1 MYSTD
6 AQWYTEKQ
14 TKRSGDDYDTHCKKR
29 GDTTMMRSALIR
41 LANEARQ
48 LAPHAQARRKETV
61 RLPRWL
67 FLLWSVLVYA
77 WGLLGYF
84 GAGWG
89 NDCHRIWGVAQAC
102 YTTFFPALNASSFQ
116 FKVGPDFSALLI
128 FTVCMALPCFLCWV
142 VLSTK
147 IERRLYWLACLLQ
160 GGLVLVA
167 KLAIQGDVVAFGD
180 GIALALYVGLCVQ
193 ALLVLK
199 QLRPVLL
206 AAAGYL
212 LLFSLGA
219 SLEGGWQYLWQARLP
234 FIGYSI
240 LIPLLVTLVAFY
252 LMHIH
257 AHNRLAMAHRQLEAA
272 YEQLA
277 ASTRQIES
285 LTLLTERQRIAR
297 DLHDTLS
304 QDLVGLIRQLDIV
317 EAHLKLQHGERA
329 LTIVQ
334 DAAQSARSALTGA
347 RWTIENL
354 RTMTA
359 DVACAEALL
368 KEIEHFQAA
377 TSIACESDLT
387 ALSGLPESVSDQ
399 VQHLVR
405 EGLTNIARHAQAH
418 HVWIRTREDQDGLE
432 IEVGDDGVGFDLATV
447 EGQSGH
453 YGLLGLRERARLLGG
468 AAEIRSIAGEGTV
481 LSFSLPNLKRR
492 EETLDEYSKQGHPSR
507 DC

>member
-1 MYSTD
+1 
-6 AQWYTEKQ
+6 
-14 TKRSGDDYDTHCKKR
+14 
-29 GDTTMMRSALIR
+29 MR
-41 LANEARQ
+41 
-48 LAPHAQARRKETV
+48 TV

-67 FLLWSVLVYA
+67 FLLWFGLVYT
-77 WGLLGYF
+77 WGILGYF
-84 GAGWG
+84 GASWG
-89 NDCHRIWGVAQAC
+89 NVCHRYWGVAQAC
-102 YTTFFPALNASSFQ
+102 YTTFFPAVNASSFRFQ
-116 FKVGPDFSALLI
+116 VAGVAKERCGVTWCHSAPGIGLGPDFPALLI
-128 FTVCMALPCFLCWV
+128 FTVCMALCCLLCWV

-160 GGLVLVA
+160 GSLVLVA

-180 GIALALYVGLCVQ
+180 GIALALYLALCAQ
-193 ALLVLK
+193 ALVVLK

-206 AAAGYL
+206 TVGGYL
-212 LLFSLGA
+212 VLFFLGA
-219 SLEGGWQYLWQARLP
+219 SLEGGWQYLWQTRLP

-252 LMHIH
+252 VMHIH
-257 AHNRLAMAHRQLEAA
+257 AHNRLVMTHNQLEAA
-272 YEQLA
+272 YQQLTE
-277 ASTRQIES
+277 STRQIES

-317 EAHLKLQHGERA
+317 EAHLKLQHSERA
-329 LTIVQ
+329 LMIVQ

-368 KEIEHFQAA
+368 KEIAHFQAA
-377 TSIACESDLT
+377 TGIACESDLA
-387 ALSGLPESVSDQ
+387 ALSGLPEPASEQ
-399 VQHLVR
+399 VLHLVR

-418 HVWIRTREDQDGLE
+418 HVWIRTREDQDRLE
-432 IEVGDDGVGFDLATV
+432 IEVGDDGVGFNLATV
-447 EGQSGH
+447 EAQSGH

-468 AAEIRSIAGEGTV
+468 VVEIRSMPGEGTV

-492 EETLDEYSKQGHPSR
+492 EDVPHEYSTQGHSSHHS
-507 DC
+507 

>member
-1 MYSTD
+1 
-6 AQWYTEKQ
+6 
-14 TKRSGDDYDTHCKKR
+14 
-29 GDTTMMRSALIR
+29 MR
-41 LANEARQ
+41 
-48 LAPHAQARRKETV
+48 TV

-67 FLLWSVLVYA
+67 FLLWSGLVYA
-77 WGLLGYF
+77 RGLLGYF

-89 NDCHRIWGVAQAC
+89 TDCHRIEGVAQAC
-102 YTTFFPALNASSFQ
+102 FTTFFPAINASSFQ
-116 FKVGPDFSALLI
+116 FKVGLDFPALLI
-128 FTVCMALPCFLCWV
+128 FTLCVALCCLLCWV

-180 GIALALYVGLCVQ
+180 GIALALYIALCAQ

-206 AAAGYL
+206 VAAGYL
-212 LLFSLGA
+212 VLYSLGTY
-219 SLEGGWQYLWQARLP
+219 LEGGWQYLWQAQLAS
-234 FIGYSI
+234 IGYSI

-252 LMHIH
+252 VTLIR
-257 AHNRLAMAHRQLEAA
+257 AHQRLAMTHQQLEAA
-272 YEQLA
+272 FERLA

-317 EAHLKLQHGERA
+317 EEHLKLQHSERA

-334 DAAQSARSALTGA
+334 DAAQSARSALTEA
-347 RWTIENL
+347 RWTIDNL

-359 DVACAEALL
+359 DVACTEALL
-368 KEIEHFQAA
+368 KEIEHFRVATGIVCEYDLAA
-377 TSIACESDLT
+377 V
-387 ALSGLPESVSDQ
+387 SGLPETTSEQ
-399 VQHLVR
+399 ILLLVR
-405 EGLTNIARHAQAH
+405 EGLTNIARHAQSQ
-418 HVWIRTREDQDGLE
+418 HVWIHTGEDQDRLTIE
-432 IEVGDDGVGFDLATV
+432 IGDDGVGFDQALV
-447 EGQSGH
+447 KGQNGH

-468 AAEIRSIAGEGTV
+468 EVEVHSIPGEGTT
-481 LSFSLPNLKRR
+481 LSFSLPILKKK
-492 EETLDEYSKQGHPSR
+492 EPVPYGHSI
-507 DC
+507 

>member
-1 MYSTD
+1 
-6 AQWYTEKQ
+6 
-14 TKRSGDDYDTHCKKR
+14 
-29 GDTTMMRSALIR
+29 MRSARIR
-41 LANEARQ
+41 LANAAQ
-48 LAPHAQARRKETV
+48 LARRAQARRKETV
-61 RLPRWL
+61 RLARWL
-67 FLLWSVLVYA
+67 FLLWFGFVYT
-77 WGLLGYF
+77 WGILGYF

-89 NDCHRIWGVAQAC
+89 NDCHRYWGVAQAC
-102 YTTFFPALNASSFQ
+102 FTTFFPALNASSFRFQ
-116 FKVGPDFSALLI
+116 AGPDFPALLI
-128 FTVCMALPCFLCWV
+128 FTVCMVLCCLLCWV

-147 IERRLYWLACLLQ
+147 IERPLYWLACLLQ

-180 GIALALYVGLCVQ
+180 GIALALYIALCVQ

-257 AHNRLAMAHRQLEAA
+257 AHHRLAMAHHQLEAA
-272 YEQLA
+272 YQQLA

-304 QDLVGLIRQLDIV
+304 QDLVGLIRQLDII
-317 EAHLKLQHGERA
+317 EAHLKLQHSERA
-329 LTIVQ
+329 LAIVQ

-354 RTMTA
+354 RAMTA
-359 DVACAEALL
+359 DGACSEALL
-368 KEIEHFQAA
+368 EEIEHFQAA
-377 TSIACESDLT
+377 TGIACESDLT
-387 ALSGLPESVSDQ
+387 ALTGLPEPVSDQ
-399 VQHLVR
+399 VLYLVR

-418 HVWIRTREDQDGLE
+418 HVWIRTREDQDRLE
-432 IEVGDDGVGFDLATV
+432 IEVGDDGVGFHLATV

-468 AAEIRSIAGEGTV
+468 IAEIRSIPGEGTII
-481 LSFSLPNLKRR
+481 SFSMPNLKRR
-492 EETLDEYSKQGHPSR
+492 EDTLDEYSKQGHSSR

>member
-1 MYSTD
+1 
-6 AQWYTEKQ
+6 
-14 TKRSGDDYDTHCKKR
+14 
-29 GDTTMMRSALIR
+29 MR
-41 LANEARQ
+41 
-48 LAPHAQARRKETV
+48 TV

-67 FLLWSVLVYA
+67 FLLWFGLVYI
-77 WGLLGYF
+77 WGILGYF
-84 GAGWG
+84 GASWG
-89 NDCHRIWGVAQAC
+89 TVCHRYWGVAQAC
-102 YTTFFPALNASSFQ
+102 YTTFLPAVNASSLRFQ
-116 FKVGPDFSALLI
+116 AAGVAKERCGATLCHSAPGIGLGPDFPALLI
-128 FTVCMALPCFLCWV
+128 FSVCMALCCLLCWV

-160 GGLVLVA
+160 GSLVLVA

-180 GIALALYVGLCVQ
+180 GIALALYLALCAQ
-193 ALLVLK
+193 ALVVLK
-199 QLRPVLL
+199 QARPVLL
-206 AAAGYL
+206 TAAGYL
-212 LLFSLGA
+212 VLFFLGA

-234 FIGYSI
+234 FIGYSV

-252 LMHIH
+252 LMQIH
-257 AHNRLAMAHRQLEAA
+257 THNRLVMTHRQLEAA

-277 ASTRQIES
+277 ASARQIES

-317 EAHLKLQHGERA
+317 EAHLKLQHSERA

-368 KEIEHFQAA
+368 KEIAHFQAA
-377 TSIACESDLT
+377 TSIACESDL
-387 ALSGLPESVSDQ
+387 AAISGLSETSSEQ
-399 VQHLVR
+399 VLHLIR

-418 HVWIRTREDQDGLE
+418 HVWIRSREGQDRLE
-432 IEVGDDGVGFDLATV
+432 IEVGDDGVGFNLATV
-447 EGQSGH
+447 EAQSGH
-453 YGLLGLRERARLLGG
+453 YGLPGLRERARLLGG
-468 AAEIRSIAGEGTV
+468 VVEIRSIPGEGTV

-492 EETLDEYSKQGHPSR
+492 EDVPHEYSTQGHSSHHS
-507 DC
+507 

>member
-1 MYSTD
+1 MKY
-6 AQWYTEKQ
+6 
-14 TKRSGDDYDTHCKKR
+14 
-29 GDTTMMRSALIR
+29 I
-41 LANEARQ
+41 
-48 LAPHAQARRKETV
+48 V

-67 FLLWSVLVYA
+67 FLLWFGFVYT
-77 WGLLGYF
+77 WGILGYF

-89 NDCHRIWGVAQAC
+89 TDCHRYLGVAQAC
-102 YTTFFPALNASSFQ
+102 FTTFFPALNASSLRPQ
-116 FKVGPDFSALLI
+116 AGPDFPALLI
-128 FTVCMALPCFLCWV
+128 FTVCVALCCLLCWV

-180 GIALALYVGLCVQ
+180 GIALALFIALCVQ
-193 ALLVLK
+193 ALVVLK
-199 QLRPVLL
+199 QARPVLL
-206 AAAGYL
+206 AVGGYL
-212 LLFSLGA
+212 VLFSLGT

-234 FIGYSI
+234 FISYSV
-240 LIPLLVTLVAFY
+240 LIPLLVTLVAFFV
-252 LMHIH
+252 MHIY
-257 AHNRLAMAHRQLEAA
+257 AHNRLVMAHSQLEAA
-272 YEQLA
+272 YQQLA

-317 EAHLKLQHGERA
+317 EAHLKLQHSERA
-329 LTIVQ
+329 LVIVQ
-334 DAAQSARSALTGA
+334 GAAQSARSALTGA

-368 KEIEHFQAA
+368 KEIAHFQAA
-377 TSIACESDLT
+377 TGIACESDLA
-387 ALSGLPESVSDQ
+387 ALSGLPEPASEQ
-399 VQHLVR
+399 VLHLVR

-418 HVWIRTREDQDGLE
+418 HVWIRTREDQDRLE
-432 IEVGDDGVGFDLATV
+432 IEVGDDGVGFNLATV
-447 EGQSGH
+447 EAQSGH

-468 AAEIRSIAGEGTV
+468 VVEIRSMSGEGTV

-492 EETLDEYSKQGHPSR
+492 EDVPHEYSTQGYSSHHS
-507 DC
+507 